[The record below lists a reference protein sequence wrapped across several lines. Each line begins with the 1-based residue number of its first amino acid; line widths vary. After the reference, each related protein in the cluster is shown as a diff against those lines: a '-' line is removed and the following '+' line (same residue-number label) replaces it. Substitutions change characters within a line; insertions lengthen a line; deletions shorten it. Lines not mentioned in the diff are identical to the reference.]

1 MKMNKL
7 DITFLF
13 FIFAINFSSLKAEVT
28 SPCLAKMK
36 IMDFKSLDLEKC
48 NLAGA
53 LVNTPEVRDY
63 HREKIYKKLSQD
75 LARQIDQSVEEFA
88 ILDEFYGNNGNGLG
102 DNPNVKQNCSLN
114 VLESYENKCPGKK
127 LDFLKDALNAKGSSL
142 KRHFISKFNN
152 LSSSKKYG
160 ENQCP
165 IEDASG
171 VFKLKS
177 KLDNESAQD
186 FINLLKKK
194 DIDPNLYQSF
204 INQYPQ
210 FKLIQQT
217 KNTDFINSFESYVK
231 SFNGNKSASEYI
243 ADFFKI
249 KSNNDILGNG
259 LGDQCKTINDNAQKF
274 LCTDL
279 EELSTENQKISV
291 NLFNLDTEKVI
302 KNNDWDLPEVG
313 SEAGDSFYAAY
324 GFLCLERSNKKNST
338 KNKKSE
344 KPLDDWYLSFNQN
357 TRPDNKNI
365 ESEREFFCKVY
376 NCKDIVKGD
385 TDKVMEVPSCKSG
398 GPIKSVDILAKYCKN
413 KLSSCASEQEKNYL
427 FIKSIEDAVEKNK
440 EADAYEQRR
449 RERGTNPNS
458 NEPEA
463 ERPRR
468 LSTFAE
474 NFLGVEG
481 SLIAEGKKVTPA
493 TIAEKT
499 EEFKERNLD
508 PSPAVASETKPTQLA
523 KNEQPAAAPVVPVAT
538 SLAPEVNDGKNI
550 NIKTAQLAQE
560 QDSIAPVKRSRRS
573 SNTSSSSSTYRS
585 DDSSSSSSQSN
596 NNDDEI
602 KKMRAEMEDLAKSM
616 KAPSVDA
623 QNIAAIADSNARYV
637 SKAKTTISGSSASEE
652 RERNLNSWE
661 SRLREREGDLFDRE
675 TRTPSSFSESGN
687 TFKKSE
693 ASENSAKA
701 SKTNDGAIQLSSS
714 DKEKDKKSG
723 SGGASKSDGKGS
735 ATGTDSAETVISS
748 EELANMKADSLA
760 KLGLGAD
767 RTFIMKIKHLQKF
780 YNVTVKK
787 LFYQDKEMLVPLLN
801 ESNSSLAKIILDS
814 PLFSEYKKIQF
825 SSRLSNK

>member
-1 MKMNKL
+1 MNTFSEEVNSTPCQVKL
-7 DITFLF
+7 QIL
-13 FIFAINFSSLKAEVT
+13 
-28 SPCLAKMK
+28 
-36 IMDFKSLDLEKC
+36 DFKTLNLEDCKM
-48 NLAGA
+48 AGA
-53 LVNTPEVRDY
+53 LVNNSEMKKY
-63 HREKIYKKLSQD
+63 QQEKIYKKLSVN
-75 LARQIDQSVEEFA
+75 LARQIDQGIEEMA
-88 ILDEFYGNNGNGLG
+88 TLDQFYESNGQKLG
-102 DNPNVKQNCSLN
+102 ENADIKKNCRVDIFDSL
-114 VLESYENKCPGKK
+114 ENKCPGVK
-127 LDFLKDALNAKGSSL
+127 LNFLKQALKINGGSVKDHLSL
-142 KRHFISKFNN
+142 KFKKVSFGVKDNN
-152 LSSSKKYG
+152 Q
-160 ENQCP
+160 QCP

-171 VFKLKS
+171 LFKLNS
-177 KLDNESAQD
+177 QLDNDSAMK
-186 FINLLKKK
+186 FIELIK
-194 DIDPNLYQSF
+194 DKNANSEVYQQF

-210 FKLIQQT
+210 FKLVEKTNNTEFIKSF
-217 KNTDFINSFESYVK
+217 KNYISSFQGHKNNAADFIAK
-231 SFNGNKSASEYI
+231 
-243 ADFFKI
+243 FFSDK
-249 KSNNDILGNG
+249 KNNDILGAG
-259 LGDQCKTINDNAQKF
+259 FADQCRKINSNTQKF
-274 LCTDL
+274 LC
-279 EELSTENQKISV
+279 N
-291 NLFNLDTEKVI
+291 NLDQLGSLDGEVSNELFGLDPEINLKENKRPLPDVTTEKGE
-302 KNNDWDLPEVG
+302 N
-313 SEAGDSFYAAY
+313 FYSAY
-324 GFLCLERSNKKNST
+324 GFLCLARENKADKKVLPQNSV
-338 KNKKSE
+338 
-344 KPLDDWYLSFNQN
+344 DDWYKLFNQN
-357 TRPDNKNI
+357 TRPVSEEKSINI
-365 ESEREFFCKVY
+365 SKDLFCKTY
-376 NCKDIVKGD
+376 NCQENSIK
-385 TDKVMEVPSCKSG
+385 ESAPSCKNG
-398 GPIKSVDILAKYCKN
+398 GPVTSSDLKTQFGCPDSEICKSDIQKKI
-413 KLSSCASEQEKNYL
+413 L
-427 FIKSIEDAVEKNK
+427 FIESIEKQDKLNK

-508 PSPAVASETKPTQLA
+508 PSPAVVSETKPTQLA

-538 SLAPEVNDGKNI
+538 SIAPEVNDGKNI

-573 SNTSSSSSTYRS
+573 SNASSSSSTYRS

-623 QNIAAIADSNARYV
+623 QNIAAIAEANSRYMP
-637 SKAKTTISGSSASEE
+637 KAKTTISGSSASEE
-652 RERNLNSWE
+652 REKNLNSWE

-675 TRTPSSFSESGN
+675 TRAPSSFSESGN

-760 KLGLGAD
+760 KLATGPD
-767 RTFIMKIKHLQKF
+767 RTFLMKIRHKQKF

-787 LFYQDKEMLVPLLN
+787 LMYQGNEILVPLLN